1 MTAETERLR
10 AQHQA
15 TVHQVKV
22 ALKPGDP
29 RRLELLASCDDAAR
43 RIRTIERAD
52 EK

>member
-1 MTAETERLR
+1 MTATERLR

-29 RRLELLASCDDAAR
+29 RRLELLASCDDVAR
-43 RIRTIERAD
+43 KLRAIERAN